1 MSTNSNKYA
10 SATFMNIQMPRP
22 KLKRSFNTAMSMSFA
37 FNKFNEPSNPT
48 PPPFVIKTKTIDE
61 CAKLIV
67 SKQLSH
73 ENQSNKKVYRIN
85 L

>member
-1 MSTNSNKYA
+1 MSTNSNNYA
-10 SATFMNIQMPRP
+10 KVTFMDIKMPKP

-37 FNKFNEPSNPT
+37 FNKSNEPSNPT
-48 PPPFVIKTKTIDE
+48 PPPFVIKTQTIDD

-73 ENQSNKKVYRIN
+73 ENQTNKKVYRIN
-85 L
+85 I

>member
-1 MSTNSNKYA
+1 MISNNKYTNV
-10 SATFMNIQMPRP
+10 TFMNIQIPKP

-37 FNKFNEPSNPT
+37 FNKSNQPSNPT
-48 PPPFVIKTKTIDE
+48 PPPFEIKTKTIDD

-67 SKQLSH
+67 NKQLSH
-73 ENQSNKKVYRIN
+73 ENQTNKKVYRIN